1 MKLQDVEEVIACLG
15 DERRIFRYFKDRY
28 CFDLLVLALQ
38 RQQMAQV
45 SVSQLKAGSLARY
58 LQKPILANA
67 LKHCGAGVLDINSFG
82 PVEPVQTLP
91 LSITLARWGEGD
103 RGWDQTSR
111 NQCNLVLQLNF
122 DSGHNARYHRLVNPA
137 NDYGPFEFYGH
148 PIHKQGRKTLA
159 WVRLD
164 IDFTTGEVLIE
175 EIQNDWLRKAKGVL
189 DRINRRRTRS
199 PQAKP
204 QDVIRTING
213 SYEDLVTYVET
224 ELQPYRALWSEAA
237 MLAAIRFIKDDLG
250 INTVYY
256 HSFDTGIKLK
266 RVGGAP
272 PRSMYTTL
280 PKQFGFELT
289 TEVPAML
296 ATHKHSRR
304 YIKAIEKPS
313 WFRREL

>member
-1 MKLQDVEEVIACLG
+1 MKLQDVESVIACLG
-15 DERRIFRYFKDRY
+15 DERRIFHYFKDRY
-28 CFDLLVLALQ
+28 CFDLLALELQ
-38 RQQMAQV
+38 RQKIAKV
-45 SVSQLKAGSLARY
+45 RVSQLKAGSLMRY
-58 LQKPILANA
+58 LQRPILANA
-67 LKHCGAGVLDINSFG
+67 LKHCSTGVIDINSFG
-82 PVEPVQTLP
+82 PVESVQTMP

-122 DSGHNARYHRLVNPA
+122 DSGHDARYHRLVNPVS
-137 NDYGPFEFYGH
+137 DSGPFEFYGH

-164 IDFTTGEVLIE
+164 IDFETGEVLIE

-189 DRINRRRTRS
+189 DQINRRRTS
-199 PQAKP
+199 IPHAKP
-204 QDVIRTING
+204 QDVFRTING

-256 HSFDTGIKLK
+256 HSFETGIKLK
-266 RVGGAP
+266 RVCGVP
-272 PRSMYTTL
+272 PRSMYTSL

-289 TEVPAML
+289 NQVPAML
-296 ATHKHSRR
+296 ANHKRARR

-313 WFRREL
+313 WYRRDI